1 MILRRARI
9 YLSIRCILGDIRLW
23 VGDPSSR
30 RVERIF
36 DIFLP
41 CVPPPHRLLYH
52 DAGPFLVYIYYDPPT
67 DIRVRVEVYVHVV
80 YVRIKE
86 AGDDQGARGVDF
98 HSFRRLRE
106 GIMAPSPGTNFVPN
120 IGTRP

>member
-1 MILRRARI
+1 MDQGLEPLLLRE
-9 YLSIRCILGDIRLW
+9 G
-23 VGDPSSR
+23 VGNS
-30 RVERIF
+30 EF
-36 DIFLP
+36 KA
-41 CVPPPHRLLYH
+41 HRLLYH

-80 YVRIKE
+80 HVRIKE

-98 HSFRRLRE
+98 HSFQRLRE